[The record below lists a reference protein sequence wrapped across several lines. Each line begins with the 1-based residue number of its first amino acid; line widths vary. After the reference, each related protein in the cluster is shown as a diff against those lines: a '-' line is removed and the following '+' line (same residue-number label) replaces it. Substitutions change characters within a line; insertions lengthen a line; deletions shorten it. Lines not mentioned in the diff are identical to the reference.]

1 MDSQAIEARLRFL
14 REAEQLKDT
23 LRSAY
28 TANGRTESTAEH
40 TWRLT
45 LLAMTFADQL
55 PDLDL
60 LRVLKIC
67 VLHDLGEAINGDVPA
82 PEQDGAGL
90 KSVDERADFVTL
102 ISPLPAALREEF
114 LGLWDEYE
122 NGTSQEAIAVKAMD
136 KLETILQHNQGS
148 NPDGFDYAY
157 NLHYGKRY
165 TDGVPL
171 AKQIRELLDR
181 ETAAHAANSGR
192 SSEGG

>member
-1 MDSQAIEARLRFL
+1 
-14 REAEQLKDT
+14 
-23 LRSAY
+23 
-28 TANGRTESTAEH
+28 
-40 TWRLT
+40 
-45 LLAMTFADQL
+45 MTFADQL

-82 PEQDGAGL
+82 PEQDGAGS
-90 KSVDERADFVTL
+90 KSADERADFVTL

-114 LGLWDEYE
+114 LELWDEYE
-122 NGTSQEAIAVKAMD
+122 NGTSQEALAVKAMD

-148 NPDGFDYAY
+148 NPDGFDYSY

-181 ETAAHAANSGR
+181 ETAAHAANSRR
-192 SSEGG
+192 SAESG